1 MGKTSF
7 FKTKAGGLA
16 IAFIIIMTAFA
27 VIVTGLGVSQDM
39 LCEVGFFVIMI
50 ALLYSPFRTHIL
62 ERGKK

>member
-1 MGKTSF
+1 MEKTSF

-27 VIVTGLGVSQDM
+27 VIVTGLGGSQDM